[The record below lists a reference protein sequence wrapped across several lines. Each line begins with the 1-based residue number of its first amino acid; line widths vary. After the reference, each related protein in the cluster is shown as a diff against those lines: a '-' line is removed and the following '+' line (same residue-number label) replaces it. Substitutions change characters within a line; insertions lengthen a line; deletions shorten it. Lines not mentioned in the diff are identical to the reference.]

1 MDGPW
6 RSRFRRSAF
15 VPALVLWLGTSRFL
29 DFVGPNVP
37 SYTRSEGRP
46 AVARRSEGGD
56 LLEGDRFIVMNR
68 FRVKEGAEERFEQRW
83 GKDRSVAGLDGLRW
97 FSLLRRVSS
106 TPKSTGALS
115 VVFNYDDEQFEDDY
129 TYVSLGVWE
138 SKGAFSAGAEAQPQD
153 DSASFANAVVKGIPT
168 SSGPPKPTLWDG
180 MLLEKAEETAK
191 AAPFIVMN
199 RFTVKPGSEPEFEQ
213 RWAKRESKLQEAKG
227 FQFFQLL
234 RRVQTPDDDVNY
246 ISMSAWKDRSSFDQW
261 WSSKSFANMAQVQG
275 NLLESEIVRY
285 FYEGVFVVESDKGL

>member
-6 RSRFRRSAF
+6 RSRLRRSAF
-15 VPALVLWLGTSRFL
+15 VPALVLLGSSKFL
-29 DFVGPNVP
+29 SIGFVGPNVP

-46 AVARRSEGGD
+46 VARRSEGGD
-56 LLEGDRFIVMNR
+56 LLEGERFIVMNR

-83 GKDRSVAGLDGLRW
+83 GKDRSVAGLEGLRW

-138 SKGAFSAGAEAQPQD
+138 SKGAFSASTAQTQE
-153 DSASFANAVVKGIPT
+153 DSASFASAVLKGFPT
-168 SSGPPKPTLWDG
+168 SGPPKPALWDG

-234 RRVQTPDDDVNY
+234 RRAQTPDDDVNY
-246 ISMSAWKDRSSFDQW
+246 ISMSAWTDRSSFDTW

-285 FYEGVFVVESDKGL
+285 FYEGVFVVEGDKGL